1 MGSKKIFHGPV
12 ADYEPY
18 VLVQSRSQKMSM
30 VVDLDNTYRPYHA
43 IQIIPK
49 TIFLNSHNSV
59 TFQAMIPKF
68 CMVVSLNNTNRPYH
82 VIV

>member
-1 MGSKKIFHGPV
+1 
-12 ADYEPY
+12 
-18 VLVQSRSQKMSM
+18 M

-59 TFQAMIPKF
+59 TFQARIPKF
-68 CMVVSLNNTNRPYH
+68 CMVVGLNNTNRPYH
-82 VIV
+82 VIVYHTLVLFKAKNMKICIKV